1 MGWDVS
7 TTIQT
12 IQTRAVAWSSANG
25 LQSLVSDNAEII
37 NRVAADERQ
46 LFDLAA
52 GTNSYYFAT
61 TSAVTSSSGS
71 SARTITT
78 TGLTPPVGRILRFV
92 LNSGT
97 EVSQVDV
104 RDTDAELAPRYYM
117 LGTTLTEVSNDWSAT
132 TGTVAG
138 TLTYV
143 KRPTVLDTTGA
154 LTQTVTLPDEFVD
167 ILELKLAHYLAHK
180 DYGREQPEVK
190 RLEEMIA
197 RREQDFLNFITSF
210 GGVEAR
216 RVTIP
221 PTGFKR

>member
-1 MGWDVS
+1 MS
-7 TTIQT
+7 TTIQD

-52 GTNSYYFAT
+52 STNSYFLAT
-61 TSAVTSSSGS
+61 TAAVTSSSGT

-78 TGLTPPVGRILRFV
+78 TALTPPVGRILRFV
-92 LNSGT
+92 LNSGA
-97 EVSQVDV
+97 EVNQVDV
-104 RDTDAELAPRYYM
+104 RDTDAELSPRYYM
-117 LGTTLTEVSNDWSAT
+117 LGTTLYEVSNDWSAAS
-132 TGTVAG
+132 GTVSG

-143 KRPTVLDTTGA
+143 KRPTVLSTTGT
-154 LTQTVTLPDEFVD
+154 LTQTVTLPDEFTD
-167 ILELKLAHYLAHK
+167 ILDLKLAHYLAHK
-180 DYGREQPEVK
+180 DYGREQPEIK
-190 RLEEMIA
+190 RLEEMVA
-197 RREQDFLNFITSF
+197 RREQDFVQFITSF

-221 PTGFKR
+221 STGFKR

>member
-1 MGWDVS
+1 MS
-7 TTIQT
+7 TTIQD

-52 GTNSYYFAT
+52 STNSYFFAT
-61 TSAVTSSSGS
+61 TAAVTSSSGT

-78 TGLTPPVGRILRFV
+78 TALTPPVGRILRFV
-92 LNSGT
+92 LGSGA

-104 RDTDAELAPRYYM
+104 RDTDAELSPRYYM
-117 LGTTLTEVSNDWSAT
+117 LGTTLYEVSNDWSAAS
-132 TGTVAG
+132 GTVSG

-143 KRPTVLDTTGA
+143 KRPTVLSTTGT
-154 LTQTVTLPDEFVD
+154 LTQTVTLPDEFTD
-167 ILELKLAHYLAHK
+167 ILDLKLAHYLAHK
-180 DYGREQPEVK
+180 DYGREHPEIK
-190 RLEEMIA
+190 RLEEMVA
-197 RREQDFLNFITSF
+197 RREQDFVQFITSF

-221 PTGFKR
+221 STGFKR

>member
-1 MGWDVS
+1 MT
-7 TTIQT
+7 TTIQD

-52 GTNSYYFAT
+52 STNSYFFAT
-61 TSAVTSSSGS
+61 TAAVTSSSGT

-78 TGLTPPVGRILRFV
+78 TALTPPVGRILRFV
-92 LNSGT
+92 LDSGA

-104 RDTDAELAPRYYM
+104 RDTDAELSPRYYM
-117 LGTTLTEVSNDWSAT
+117 LGTTLYEVSNDWSAAS
-132 TGTVAG
+132 GTVGG

-143 KRPTVLDTTGA
+143 KRPTALDTTGT
-154 LTQTVTLPDEFVD
+154 LTQTVTLPDEFTD
-167 ILELKLAHYLAHK
+167 ILDLKLAHYLAHK
-180 DYGREQPEVK
+180 DYGRENPEIK
-190 RLEEMIA
+190 RLEEMVA
-197 RREQDFLNFITSF
+197 RREQDFVQFITSF

-221 PTGFKR
+221 STGFKR

>member
-1 MGWDVS
+1 MT
-7 TTIQT
+7 TTIQD

-52 GTNSYYFAT
+52 STNSYFFAT
-61 TSAVTSSSGS
+61 TAAVTSSSGT

-78 TGLTPPVGRILRFV
+78 TALTPPVGRILRFV
-92 LNSGT
+92 LDSGA

-104 RDTDAELAPRYYM
+104 RDTDAELSPRYYM
-117 LGTTLTEVSNDWSAT
+117 LGTTLYEVSNDWSAT
-132 TGTVAG
+132 SGTVGG

-143 KRPTVLDTTGA
+143 KRPTALDTTGT
-154 LTQTVTLPDEFVD
+154 LTQTVTLPDEFTD
-167 ILELKLAHYLAHK
+167 ILDLKLAHYLAHK
-180 DYGREQPEVK
+180 DYGREQPEIK
-190 RLEEMIA
+190 RLEEMVA
-197 RREQDFLNFITSF
+197 RREQDFVQFITSF

-221 PTGFKR
+221 STGFKR

>member
-1 MGWDVS
+1 MS
-7 TTIQT
+7 TTIQD

-52 GTNSYYFAT
+52 STNSYFFAT
-61 TSAVTSSSGS
+61 TAAVTSSSGT

-78 TGLTPPVGRILRFV
+78 TALTPPGGRILRFV
-92 LNSGT
+92 LNSGA
-97 EVSQVDV
+97 EVNQVDV
-104 RDTDAELAPRYYM
+104 RDTDAELSARYYM
-117 LGTTLTEVSNDWSAT
+117 LGTTLYEVSNDWSAAS
-132 TGTVAG
+132 GTVGG

-143 KRPTVLDTTGA
+143 KRPTALDTTGA
-154 LTQTVTLPDEFVD
+154 LTQTVTLPDEFTD
-167 ILELKLAHYLAHK
+167 ILDLKLAHYLAHK
-180 DYGREQPEVK
+180 DYGRENPEIK
-190 RLEEMIA
+190 RLEEMVA
-197 RREQDFLNFITSF
+197 RREQDFVQFITSF

-221 PTGFKR
+221 STGFKR